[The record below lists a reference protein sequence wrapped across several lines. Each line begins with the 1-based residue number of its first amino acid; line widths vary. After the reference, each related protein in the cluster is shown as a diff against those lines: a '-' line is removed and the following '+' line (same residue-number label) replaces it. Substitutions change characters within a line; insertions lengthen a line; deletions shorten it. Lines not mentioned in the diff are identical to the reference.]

1 MKSLLGEAWT
11 LAGVLLVIITL
22 SGEVRTQA
30 IWISLVALGLWGL
43 GNWLDTSEQEE
54 EGDESGKP
62 SD

>member
-30 IWISLVALGLWGL
+30 IVISVVALLLWFA
-43 GNWLDTSEQEE
+43 GNALDRDDEE
-54 EGDESGKP
+54 EDRESGNTA
-62 SD
+62 D